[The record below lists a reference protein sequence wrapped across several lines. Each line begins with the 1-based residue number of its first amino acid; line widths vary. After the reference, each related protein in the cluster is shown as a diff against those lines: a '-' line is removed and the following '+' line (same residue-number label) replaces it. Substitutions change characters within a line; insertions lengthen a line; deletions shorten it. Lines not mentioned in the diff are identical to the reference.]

1 MLVIKVVNNDNLKQ
15 YNTFGINAFAEYSV
29 KLEDENNIAEIIEF
43 AKSRSLRTL
52 ILGGGSNLLFTQK
65 VFNGL
70 VIVIRTY
77 GIETLEENSKSVL
90 VRVRAG
96 HDWDNFVE
104 QTVLMGYCGHENL
117 SLIPGL
123 TGAAPIQNIGAY
135 GQELQNICEMVE
147 YFDIEKMKGKVIL
160 NRECSFG
167 YRTSIFKE
175 SMRGK
180 FIITAV
186 YLRLQKEFVP
196 NTAYGSIS
204 EKLSKLGV
212 TNPTPIDLRNAVIS
226 IRREKLPD
234 PKLTGNAGSFF
245 KNPIIKIEKL
255 KILQDTFPDIQYY
268 AATEGYVKLSAG
280 WLIEKCGFKGKREGN
295 TGTAPGH
302 ALVICNFGEA
312 TGEEIISFAYKIK
325 DSVFNKFSVEIEPEV
340 NIIT

>member
-1 MLVIKVVNNDNLKQ
+1 MFVLKIVNNENLKQ
-15 YNTFGINAFAEYSV
+15 YNTFGINTIAEYSV
-29 KLEDENNIAEIIEF
+29 RLEDESNVAETIEF
-43 AKSRSLRTL
+43 AKSRSLKTL

-65 VFNGL
+65 DFNGL
-70 VIVIRTY
+70 VIAIRNS
-77 GIETLEENSKSVL
+77 GIETIEEDSTSVL
-90 VRVRAG
+90 VKVKAG

-104 QTVLMGYCGHENL
+104 QTVLMGYSGHENL

-147 YFDIEKMKGKVIL
+147 YFDTEKMKGKIIL

-175 SMRGK
+175 SIKGK

-186 YLRLQKEFVP
+186 YFRLQKGFVP
-196 NTAYGSIS
+196 KTAYGSIS
-204 EKLSKLGV
+204 EKLSKMGV
-212 TNPTPIDLRNAVIS
+212 TKPTPVDLRNAVIS
-226 IRREKLPD
+226 IRKEKLPD
-234 PKLTGNAGSFF
+234 PKVTGNAGSFF
-245 KNPIIKIEKL
+245 KNPVVKIEKL
-255 KILQDTFPDIQYY
+255 KILQETFTDIPYY
-268 AATEGYVKLSAG
+268 PATEGYVKLSAG

-325 DSVFNKFSVEIEPEV
+325 DSVFNKFTVEIEPEV